1 MGTIS
6 REKNFASS
14 PLPPRKMEIIA
25 SRTEHFFPTRVYPS
39 LVVGGGGDGGDFIQ
53 GSRQVVTKVIYLN
66 FVKCR
71 EI

>member
-1 MGTIS
+1 MVTIS
-6 REKNFASS
+6 REKTLPVS

-25 SRTEHFFPTRVYPS
+25 LRMKPSFPTRVSPC
-39 LVVGGGGDGGDFIQ
+39 LVVVGGGGGGGFIQ
-53 GSRQVVTKVIYLN
+53 SSRQVVTKVIYLN